1 MDKLLSSFLEV
12 SSSAAMCCRCVKE
25 NCIMNEKMADYGIKD
40 AEEKG
45 CNYSDEEFEI
55 TLKITPVLKFASG
68 PAQGLQFDL
77 NKNLLELQRPI
88 NLELVTQT
96 NKLQSKVENEE
107 TRKAEKSEV
116 KTQKGKVK
124 NTKFDGSLESKTTA
138 EKFVMLL
145 ESSLKSRRSLLRTL
159 SNPEAAVKELSP
171 RPGRRLTDPA
181 VPCEKSL
188 AKSSFDA
195 QSSLRKLRP
204 YLKRKAASRI
214 QLLGKVSSSTGYK
227 RNDGGNKGRL
237 AKRMYPSLSKAFE
250 QLAHIERHGSDPPDR
265 FSQDVSSSVNTV
277 NDYSNQIHGLAVN
290 LEKLDA
296 SNNAELEE
304 ISEDSCKGRQKAK
317 DDNNCVE
324 NCFKAEDIHLQE
336 ILEEVLRSHL
346 LSMEDYSPPSCDR
359 ASRSICKIVT
369 RLLGGAVSG
378 MNDGQRK
385 LACVVYIGAVRDE
398 GIQMAAQALWCSEED
413 TFAAASF
420 RNQSVCGMAVMIATP
435 T

>member
-1 MDKLLSSFLEV
+1 
-12 SSSAAMCCRCVKE
+12 MCCRCVKA

-40 AEEKG
+40 AGEKG
-45 CNYSDEEFEI
+45 CNHSDEEFEI

-68 PAQGLQFDL
+68 PAQSLQFDF
-77 NKNLLELQRPI
+77 NKNLLELQRPV

-96 NKLQSKVENEE
+96 NKLQSNVENEE
-107 TRKAEKSEV
+107 IRKAEKSEV

-124 NTKFDGSLESKTTA
+124 NTKFDGSLESKTTV
-138 EKFVMLL
+138 EKFVMLPA
-145 ESSLKSRRSLLRTL
+145 ESSPNSRRSLLRTL
-159 SNPEAAVKELSP
+159 SNPDAVVKELSP
-171 RPGRRLTDPA
+171 RPGRRLSDPA

-214 QLLGKVSSSTGYK
+214 QLLGKVSSSAGCK

-237 AKRMYPSLSKAFE
+237 AKRMYPSLGKAFE
-250 QLAHIERHGSDPPDR
+250 QLVHIERRGSDPSDR
-265 FSQDVSSSVNTV
+265 LSQNVSSSVNTV
-277 NDYSNQIHGLAVN
+277 NDYEVAINDYSNQIHGLAVN

-296 SNNAELEE
+296 SNNAEFEE
-304 ISEDSCKGRQKAK
+304 ISEDSRKAYRRQKAK
-317 DDNNCVE
+317 DDNNYVE

-346 LSMEDYSPPSCDR
+346 LTMEDYSPPSCDR

-369 RLLGGAVSG
+369 RLLGGAVHG
-378 MNDGQRK
+378 THDGQRK

-398 GIQMAAQALWCSEED
+398 GIQMAAQALWCPEED

-420 RNQSVCGMAVMIATP
+420 RNESVCGMAVMIATP
-435 T
+435 TR

>member
-1 MDKLLSSFLEV
+1 
-12 SSSAAMCCRCVKE
+12 
-25 NCIMNEKMADYGIKD
+25 MNEKMTDYSIKD

-55 TLKITPVLKFASG
+55 TLKGTPVLKFASG
-68 PAQGLQFDL
+68 PAQGLQFDF

-96 NKLQSKVENEE
+96 NKLQSNVENEE
-107 TRKAEKSEV
+107 IRKAEKSEV
-116 KTQKGKVK
+116 KRQKGKVK

-138 EKFVMLL
+138 EKFVMLP
-145 ESSLKSRRSLLRTL
+145 ESSPKSRRSLLRTL
-159 SNPEAAVKELSP
+159 SNPDAAVKELSP
-171 RPGRRLTDPA
+171 RPGRRLSDPA

-188 AKSSFDA
+188 AKSSFGA

-204 YLKRKAASRI
+204 YLKRKAASPI

-237 AKRMYPSLSKAFE
+237 AKRMYPSFSKAFE
-250 QLAHIERHGSDPPDR
+250 QLAHIERRGSDPSDR
-265 FSQDVSSSVNTV
+265 LSQDVSSSVNTV
-277 NDYSNQIHGLAVN
+277 NDYEVAINDYSNQIHGLAVN

-304 ISEDSCKGRQKAK
+304 ISQDSRKGRQKVK
-317 DDNNCVE
+317 DDNHCVE

-369 RLLGGAVSG
+369 RLLGGAVNG
-378 MNDGQRK
+378 THDGQRK

-398 GIQMAAQALWCSEED
+398 GIQMAAQALWCPEED

-420 RNQSVCGMAVMIATP
+420 RNESVCGMAVMIATP

>member
-1 MDKLLSSFLEV
+1 
-12 SSSAAMCCRCVKE
+12 MCCRCVKA

-68 PAQGLQFDL
+68 PAQGLQFDF
-77 NKNLLELQRPI
+77 NKNLLELHCMQRPI
-88 NLELVTQT
+88 NVELVTQT
-96 NKLQSKVENEE
+96 NKLQRNVENGEI
-107 TRKAEKSEV
+107 RKAEKSEV

-124 NTKFDGSLESKTTA
+124 NTKFDESLESKTTA
-138 EKFVMLL
+138 EKFVMLPA
-145 ESSLKSRRSLLRTL
+145 ESSPKSRRSLLRTL
-159 SNPEAAVKELSP
+159 SNPDAAVKELSP
-171 RPGRRLTDPA
+171 RPGRRLSDPA

-227 RNDGGNKGRL
+227 RNEGGNKGRL

-250 QLAHIERHGSDPPDR
+250 QLAHIERRGSDPSDR
-265 FSQDVSSSVNTV
+265 FSQDLSSSVRNTV
-277 NDYSNQIHGLAVN
+277 NNYEVAINDYSNQIHGLAVN

-296 SNNAELEE
+296 SNNAEFEE
-304 ISEDSCKGRQKAK
+304 NSEDSRKAYRRQRPK
-317 DDNNCVE
+317 DENNCVE

-346 LSMEDYSPPSCDR
+346 LTMEDYSPPSCDR
-359 ASRSICKIVT
+359 ASRSICNIVT
-369 RLLGGAVSG
+369 RLLGGAVNG
-378 MNDGQRK
+378 THDGQRK

-398 GIQMAAQALWCSEED
+398 GIQMAAQALWCPEED

-420 RNQSVCGMAVMIATP
+420 RNESVCGMAAMIATP

>member
-1 MDKLLSSFLEV
+1 
-12 SSSAAMCCRCVKE
+12 MCCRCVKE
-25 NCIMNEKMADYGIKD
+25 NCMMNEKMADYGIKD
-40 AEEKG
+40 AGEKG

-55 TLKITPVLKFASG
+55 TLKITPVLTFASG
-68 PAQGLQFDL
+68 PAQSLQFDF

-96 NKLQSKVENEE
+96 NKLQSNVENGEI
-107 TRKAEKSEV
+107 RKAEKSEV

-138 EKFVMLL
+138 EKFVMLPA
-145 ESSLKSRRSLLRTL
+145 ESSPKSRRSLLRTL
-159 SNPEAAVKELSP
+159 SNPDAAVKELSP
-171 RPGRRLTDPA
+171 RPGRRLSDPA

-237 AKRMYPSLSKAFE
+237 AKRMYPSLGKAFE
-250 QLAHIERHGSDPPDR
+250 QLAHIERRGSDPSDR

-277 NDYSNQIHGLAVN
+277 NDYEVAINDYSNQIHGLSVN

-304 ISEDSCKGRQKAK
+304 NSDDSRKAYRRQKAK
-317 DDNNCVE
+317 DDNHCVE

-369 RLLGGAVSG
+369 RLLGGAVNG
-378 MNDGQRK
+378 THDGQRK

-398 GIQMAAQALWCSEED
+398 GIQMAAQALWCPEED

-420 RNQSVCGMAVMIATP
+420 RNESVCGMAVMIATP